1 MTQLPYNER
10 GNRMKQRRMFRLA
23 LAGSLLSVI
32 AAVLSRFNII
42 PLFHLQD
49 LSSII
54 AFLFP
59 IVAMV
64 GCYLVRSRPIVGG
77 FCLLVSALGGIIFLS
92 VFYII
97 PAVFLITSGFLSIL
111 LKDET
116 QLITDK

>member
-1 MTQLPYNER
+1 
-10 GNRMKQRRMFRLA
+10 MKQRRMFRLA
-23 LAGSLLSVI
+23 LAGSILSVI
-32 AAVLSRFNII
+32 AAVLSRFDII

-59 IVAMV
+59 VMAII
-64 GCYLVRSRPIVGG
+64 GCYLVKSRPIAGG
-77 FCLLVSALGGIIFLS
+77 FCLLVSAVGGIIFLS

-116 QLITDK
+116 QLVTDK